1 MQQRSIE
8 TRNTILAAALTCF
21 SRSGYDAASVA
32 EICAEAGVS
41 KGAFYHHF
49 ATKHA
54 VFMAILEEW
63 LTRLDSQVTTYVESA
78 TDVSQAL
85 VSMAGM
91 MGGIFSEAG
100 GRLNMFLE
108 FWAHSSRDPQ
118 VWQTVIAPYHH
129 FEELFA
135 GIIQRGVAEG
145 TLQTDDPEA
154 TASAVLAL
162 GIGILLQGLL
172 DPKSTAWDK
181 VAVESMQTLVKGL
194 SSTVSHNK

>member
-1 MQQRSIE
+1 
-8 TRNTILAAALTCF
+8 
-21 SRSGYDAASVA
+21 
-32 EICAEAGVS
+32 
-41 KGAFYHHF
+41 
-49 ATKHA
+49 
-54 VFMAILEEW
+54 
-63 LTRLDSQVTTYVESA
+63 VESA

-91 MGGIFSEAG
+91 MGSIFSEAG

-118 VWQTVIAPYHH
+118 VWQTVIAPFHH

-135 GIIQRGVAEG
+135 GFIRRGVAEG

-154 TASAVLAL
+154 TASAVLGLA
-162 GIGILLQGLL
+162 IGILLQGLL

-181 VAVESMQTLVKGL
+181 VAVESMQTLVKGMTR
-194 SSTVSHNK
+194 TVSNIK